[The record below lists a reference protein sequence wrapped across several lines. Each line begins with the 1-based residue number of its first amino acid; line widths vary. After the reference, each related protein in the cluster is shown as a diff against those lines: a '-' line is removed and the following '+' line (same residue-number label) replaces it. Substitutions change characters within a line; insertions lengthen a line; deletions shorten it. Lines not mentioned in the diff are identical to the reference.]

1 MHLPVCQQRMHLVRL
16 KAAKRTTWVPPPM
29 PMIELMAAKA
39 WSDDMWFGLTRRM
52 DGRCHSDGR
61 TLFIH
66 PLGPHH
72 STRGIR
78 IPARTSNARRALRLF
93 TQETSLCPRRTI
105 RRHLAGA
112 RVYYLNNFQSSGG
125 ALWRTTRDSCSHE
138 NGIWIGISGSR
149 PTAPCEPEAA
159 TKRIEI
165 LLALALPKSQVH
177 AKRFV
182 YPSAAYARI
191 CSLLIAINGV
201 GVGAFI
207 YFFFCFWSV
216 WNVCF

>member
-39 WSDDMWFGLTRRM
+39 WSDDMGFGLTRRM
-52 DGRCHSDGR
+52 DGRCHTDGR

-112 RVYYLNNFQSSGG
+112 RVYYLNNNFRVQA
-125 ALWRTTRDSCSHE
+125 ALFDAQL
-138 NGIWIGISGSR
+138 GIPARMRIGISGSR

-207 YFFFCFWSV
+207 YFCFFFFWSV
-216 WNVCF
+216 

>member
-39 WSDDMWFGLTRRM
+39 WSDDMWYGLTRRM

-112 RVYYLNNFQSSGG
+112 RVYYLNNNFRVQA
-125 ALWRTTRDSCSHE
+125 ALFDAQLGIPARMRMGFGSVSLGPDQLHRANRRRQLSESRFCWHSRFPRAKCTPSDLFIHLLRTRE
-138 NGIWIGISGSR
+138 
-149 PTAPCEPEAA
+149 
-159 TKRIEI
+159 
-165 LLALALPKSQVH
+165 
-177 AKRFV
+177 FV
-182 YPSAAYARI
+182 RY
-191 CSLLIAINGV
+191 
-201 GVGAFI
+201 
-207 YFFFCFWSV
+207 
-216 WNVCF
+216 